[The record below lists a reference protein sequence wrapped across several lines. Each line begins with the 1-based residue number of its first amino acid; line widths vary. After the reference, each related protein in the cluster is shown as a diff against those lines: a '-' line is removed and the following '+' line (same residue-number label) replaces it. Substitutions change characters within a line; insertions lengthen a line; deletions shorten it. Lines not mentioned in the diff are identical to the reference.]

1 VSTNQSE
8 RSAGVTL
15 RYWASLRA
23 AAGRKE
29 ETVAAGSL
37 AAALAEARA
46 RHADSPR
53 FEAILGICSVIV
65 DGTPVGLRDH
75 RDVRVGD
82 ASVVELL
89 PPFAGGRV

>member
-1 VSTNQSE
+1 MSTNPT
-8 RSAGVTL
+8 GVTL

-23 AAGRKE
+23 AAGRTE
-29 ETVAAGSL
+29 EMVAVGSL

-65 DGTPVGLRDH
+65 DGTPVGRRDH
-75 RDVRVGD
+75 RDVPVGD
-82 ASVVELL
+82 GSVVELL

>member
-1 VSTNQSE
+1 MSTNQSE

-15 RYWASLRA
+15 RYWASLRS
-23 AAGRKE
+23 AAGCTE

-37 AAALAEARA
+37 ASALAEARA

-53 FEAILGICSVIV
+53 FDAILGICSVIV
-65 DGTPVGLRDH
+65 DGTPVGRRDH
-75 RDVRVGD
+75 RDVPVGD